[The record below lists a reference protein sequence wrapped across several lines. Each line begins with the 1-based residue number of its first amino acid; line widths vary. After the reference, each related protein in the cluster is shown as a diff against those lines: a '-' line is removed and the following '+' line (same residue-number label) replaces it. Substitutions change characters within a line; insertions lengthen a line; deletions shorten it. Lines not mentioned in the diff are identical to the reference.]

1 MFGVNTSVPPPPIVN
16 VPRKVSPPNLMENTN
31 PDVRFFLS
39 IFRLSINV
47 SYYKVGMHILFLKLF
62 FQRYF
67 HPISP
72 SYNNLATNQAPPV
85 LVAQQSNPVDLHVTN
100 LDQNIDSVE
109 MKNILFNT
117 FREHV
122 MVCILNIVILKCEL
136 IFVLCSLYCW

>member
-1 MFGVNTSVPPPPIVN
+1 MCT
-16 VPRKVSPPNLMENTN
+16 
-31 PDVRFFLS
+31 
-39 IFRLSINV
+39 
-47 SYYKVGMHILFLKLF
+47 HILFSNLF
-62 FQRYF
+62 LQRYF

-72 SYNNLATNQAPPV
+72 SYNNLATNQAAPV

-122 MVCILNIVILKCEL
+122 MVCKLNFMIKTM
-136 IFVLCSLYCW
+136 

>member
-1 MFGVNTSVPPPPIVN
+1 VCI
-16 VPRKVSPPNLMENTN
+16 
-31 PDVRFFLS
+31 
-39 IFRLSINV
+39 
-47 SYYKVGMHILFLKLF
+47 HILFSKLF
-62 FQRYF
+62 LQRYF

-85 LVAQQSNPVDLHVTN
+85 LVAQQSSPVDLHVTN

-122 MVCILNIVILKCEL
+122 MVCILNVVILKCEL
-136 IFVLCSLYCW
+136 IFLLYFLYC